1 MKTLIAI
8 AAVTMFGLA
17 GVSRADDH
25 AKPAL
30 YPLTTCF
37 ISGDKLGE
45 MGKPVV
51 FTYEGQEIKLCCKD
65 CKKKFD
71 KDPAKYM
78 KDFQAAVKN
87 ASKPSSSTMDP
98 NMKM

>member
-1 MKTLIAI
+1 MKSLIAI
-8 AAVTMFGLA
+8 AAVSMFALA
-17 GVSRADDH
+17 GVSHADDQT
-25 AKPAL
+25 KPTP

-37 ISGDKLGE
+37 ISGEKLGE

-51 FTYEGQEIKLCCKD
+51 FIYEGQELKMCCKD

-78 KDFQAAVKN
+78 KEFQDAVKKSGK
-87 ASKPSSSTMDP
+87 ASSPTMDP

>member
-1 MKTLIAI
+1 MKTLL
-8 AAVTMFGLA
+8 AVMAFAFIGLA
-17 GVSRADDH
+17 SVSYGADP
-25 AKPAL
+25 APKPYA
-30 YPLTTCF
+30 LTTCF

-71 KDPAKYM
+71 KDPAKYI
-78 KDFQAAVKN
+78 KKYNDAVMAK
-87 ASKPSSSTMDP
+87 SPGDMGD
-98 NMKM
+98 MKMPDKQ